1 MIPRTIHYIWFG
13 SKPYPE
19 KVQYCIE
26 SWKRHLPDYEFKLW
40 NEESFDVKA
49 FRFTREAYEAKK
61 YAFVSDFVRVYAL
74 ATEGGIYLDTD
85 IEILRDLAPVL
96 SDQAVLG
103 TDDSG
108 NLTALMAS
116 EKGHPFFEE
125 ILDIYKT
132 RSFIKED
139 GTPDTEVN
147 NLLLERELARYGY
160 IRANQRQHLCEGIEV
175 YPDDFFHVKSLLSG
189 KIHKTENSYAIH
201 WHTLLWIPLSTRIIR
216 FMRLYVLIPIMGER
230 LYNKMIKAIG
240 RRN

>member
-1 MIPRTIHYIWFG
+1 MIPKIIHYIWFG

-49 FRFTREAYEAKK
+49 FRFTREAYGAKK

-96 SDQAVLG
+96 SDRAVLG

-108 NLTALMAS
+108 NLTALMAC

-147 NLLLERELARYGY
+147 NLLLERKLARYGY
-160 IRANQRQHLCEGIEV
+160 IRANQHQHLREGIEV

-189 KIHKTENSYAIH
+189 KVHKTKNSYAIH